1 MTIRDFGWARRLA
14 LSFAIV
20 LPLGPAMAAPADQA
34 FRQGLSAY
42 HSGDYQKALKIWL
55 PLAQRED
62 AASQAGIG
70 FMYHRGMGVTTDN
83 RRAAFWLRKAAEHG
97 QPEGQFMLGSL
108 YFYGAGVEKSY
119 VQAYAWCDLAQ
130 DGGNADAQMCRDAA
144 LQSLKTKDD
153 VKAAFRLSLDLH
165 QRFPRKR

>member
-1 MTIRDFGWARRLA
+1 MRITSHGRIGKAQLDNDSQTPRWAGSMLVTAVVRFLRLVLLVV
-14 LSFAIV
+14 LSVMPAI
-20 LPLGPAMAAPADQA
+20 AAPADQA

-108 YFYGAGVEKSY
+108 YFY
-119 VQAYAWCDLAQ
+119 
-130 DGGNADAQMCRDAA
+130 
-144 LQSLKTKDD
+144 
-153 VKAAFRLSLDLH
+153 
-165 QRFPRKR
+165 